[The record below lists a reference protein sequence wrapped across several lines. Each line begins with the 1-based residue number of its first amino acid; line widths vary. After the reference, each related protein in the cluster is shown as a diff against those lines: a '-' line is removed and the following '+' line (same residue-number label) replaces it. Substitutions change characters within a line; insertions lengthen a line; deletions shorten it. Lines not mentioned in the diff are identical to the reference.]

1 MDAELDEL
9 RQIDGELERLE
20 CLEAR
25 DRLAVY
31 CGLHIPA
38 EIEGDDDLRGMERM
52 PLPARYVPARHH
64 QLIVEK
70 LEEVER
76 GEIGRLMILAPPG
89 SAKALALDTPIPTP
103 DGWTTM
109 GSLKVGDRVFDER
122 GQVCRVTWKS
132 PVWRGRPV
140 FSVRTDCGDEIVAD
154 RDHEWLVRLCGKPR
168 APNKGGFASRPWR
181 PFKIKETWELH
192 RRRVKRPM
200 IARAAAL
207 ELPDAELPIDP
218 YLLGVWLGDGH
229 STSVR
234 ITASE
239 NDIGALRAEIE
250 RLGYKTSTTMIP
262 TLFGVLGVRAAFVKL
277 GLLNDPLHNTFGRK
291 HIPVA
296 YMRGSAK
303 QRLALLQGLID
314 TDGTVCKKRGCSTFC
329 NTNKE
334 LAEQVRELVRSLG
347 VKAGWT
353 EGRAMLYEKD
363 CGPVYRVG
371 FYLDG
376 AARMER
382 KRVLCRDQFRT
393 PNTYIDVAPAGT
405 ADTVCIEV
413 DSPSHLFLCGRSMTP
428 THNSTYASTLFP
440 AWYLGRHPAKS
451 LICASQTQELA
462 DRFGRRARNMVAS
475 DIHRRVFGAG
485 LAPDQRAAGHWE
497 TEAGGEYHATGV
509 QPFAGR
515 RGDGWIC
522 DDLIRGRRDADSK
535 TVRDSTWE
543 WLLGDLR
550 PRMKPGAW
558 GVFITTRWHPDDPA
572 GRILPKTWAGESGW
586 VTAQDGEKW
595 YVLCLVA
602 VVETDE
608 DRRND
613 PLGRKVGDILWPEWF
628 TPEMLAQE
636 RRSQG
641 LRNWTALYQQRPR
654 PDEGSVLKREHW
666 RRWPYA
672 KPPRCEYVV
681 DVWDTA
687 FEEGEEDDFSACT
700 SWGVFVY
707 DEPAPTEF
715 QDPKRP
721 RWRKPTTGP
730 RHCVMLLDWWE
741 DKKEFPELRRIAIE
755 RYKTSR
761 ADRVLVEKKSSGHS
775 LIHELRRAGVPV
787 LALSAD
793 RSKLARAHAASV
805 VLEDGCVWYMDRRWA
820 DQVIEK
826 CAAATF
832 IKGDPGNDTPDTC
845 VHAWTWLRKTFHLTT
860 RADKPEAP
868 DEDDPV
874 PRRDMPSNVL
884 GIANARKSA

>member
-1 MDAELDEL
+1 VDTEDLLALDDDL
-9 RQIDGELERLE
+9 ARLE
-20 CLEAR
+20 LIAAR
-25 DRLAVY
+25 NRLAVY

-38 EIEGDDDLRGMERM
+38 EIESDEDLRGLERL
-52 PLPARYVPARHH
+52 PLPARYVPALHH
-64 QLIVEK
+64 QTIIER
-70 LEEVER
+70 LEDVER
-76 GEIGRLMILAPPG
+76 GEIKRLMILAPPG
-89 SAKALALDTPIPTP
+89 AAK
-103 DGWTTM
+103 
-109 GSLKVGDRVFDER
+109 
-122 GQVCRVTWKS
+122 
-132 PVWRGRPV
+132 
-140 FSVRTDCGDEIVAD
+140 
-154 RDHEWLVRLCGKPR
+154 
-168 APNKGGFASRPWR
+168 
-181 PFKIKETWELH
+181 
-192 RRRVKRPM
+192 
-200 IARAAAL
+200 
-207 ELPDAELPIDP
+207 
-218 YLLGVWLGDGH
+218 
-229 STSVR
+229 
-234 ITASE
+234 
-239 NDIGALRAEIE
+239 
-250 RLGYKTSTTMIP
+250 
-262 TLFGVLGVRAAFVKL
+262 
-277 GLLNDPLHNTFGRK
+277 
-291 HIPVA
+291 
-296 YMRGSAK
+296 
-303 QRLALLQGLID
+303 
-314 TDGTVCKKRGCSTFC
+314 
-329 NTNKE
+329 
-334 LAEQVRELVRSLG
+334 
-347 VKAGWT
+347 
-353 EGRAMLYEKD
+353 
-363 CGPVYRVG
+363 
-371 FYLDG
+371 
-376 AARMER
+376 
-382 KRVLCRDQFRT
+382 
-393 PNTYIDVAPAGT
+393 
-405 ADTVCIEV
+405 
-413 DSPSHLFLCGRSMTP
+413 
-428 THNSTYASTLFP
+428 STYASTLFP
-440 AWYLGRHPAKS
+440 AWYLGRHPERS
-451 LICASQTQELA
+451 LICASQTQDLA
-462 DRFGRRARNMVAS
+462 DRFGRRARNLVGS
-475 DIHRRVFGAG
+475 DIHRAVFGCG
-485 LAPDQRAAGHWE
+485 LAADQRAAGHWE
-497 TEAGGEYHATGV
+497 TALGGEYHATGV

-522 DDLIRGRRDADSK
+522 DDLVRGRKDADSK
-535 TVRDSTWE
+535 TVRDATWE
-543 WLLGDLR
+543 WFLGDLR

-572 GRILPKTWAGESGW
+572 GRILPKSWAGESGW
-586 VTAQDGEKW
+586 VTAQDGERW

-602 VVETDE
+602 VVETEE

-654 PDEGSVLKREHW
+654 PDEGAVLKREHW
-666 RRWPYA
+666 RRWPYQ

-700 SWGVFVY
+700 SWGVFIY

-715 QDPKRP
+715 QDPKTP